1 MMFRLTKH
9 ALYDILRNRFVI
21 FYALFLLVI
30 TFSLFSLDSD
40 PGKAVLSLLN
50 IVLMVVPL
58 VSIIFTT
65 IYFFNSYEFI
75 ELLVSQPIDR
85 KVIFFSEFFAI
96 CLALSTAYGIGVGI
110 PVIILGGDLGAM
122 YLLASGLLLT
132 WVFVALAFVAS
143 VSTRDKAKGIGVSL
157 LFWFYFSLIYDG
169 FMLYFIYSFS
179 DYPMEKFTLALISLN
194 PVDLARM
201 LILLKLDLSALL
213 GYTGAFLKDFFGT
226 SLGLSYSVG
235 LLLIWVLAPT
245 AYALRKFLRKDL

>member
-1 MMFRLTKH
+1 MMLRITKH
-9 ALYDILRNRFVI
+9 ALYDILRNRFVL

-75 ELLVSQPIDR
+75 ELLLSQPVDR
-85 KVIFFSEFFAI
+85 KVIFFSEFLAI
-96 CLALSTAYGIGVGI
+96 CLALSAAFGVGVGL
-110 PVIILGGDLGAM
+110 PVLLMGAGGVSG
-122 YLLASGLLLT
+122 YLIVSGLLLT
-132 WVFVALAFVAS
+132 WVFVALAFAAS
-143 VSTRDKAKGIGVSL
+143 VSTRDKAKGIGVAL

-179 DYPMEKFTLALISLN
+179 DYPLEKVTLALISLN

-201 LILLKLDLSALL
+201 VILLKLDISALM
-213 GYTGAFLKDFFGT
+213 GYTGAFLKSFFGT
-226 SLGLSYSVG
+226 STGIAYSLGMLVV
-235 LLLIWVLAPT
+235 WVLLPLG
-245 AYALRKFLRKDL
+245 YALRKFLGKDI